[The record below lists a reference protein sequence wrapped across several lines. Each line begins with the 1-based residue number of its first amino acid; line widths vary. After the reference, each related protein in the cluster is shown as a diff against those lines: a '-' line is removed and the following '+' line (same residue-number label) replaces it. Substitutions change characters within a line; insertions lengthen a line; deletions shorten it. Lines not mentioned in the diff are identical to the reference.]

1 MNGTNQFEKI
11 NKVFME
17 DRKETKMR
25 KCFTLIELLI
35 TVAIIAILAGMLLPA
50 LSRARDKAMSM
61 QCMNN
66 VKQLT
71 MGSLSYANDFGDATV
86 PSGMIGGPRWFER
99 REFTE
104 TYCGIKLP
112 HSGYPKYWHRKH
124 ACPVSPA
131 ASMTFGVHQAFEGGK
146 SYALNHGTDVDLDQY
161 NENFRFFVKLTK
173 VKAPSTKLMFTEIV
187 SGGLYSQYSSYFFSK
202 WSALENRQNS
212 TEDVG
217 YIAYRHGELNRSSVS
232 FYDGHVENASYMAV
246 SADIGRNNRKYKP
259 YADQ

>member
-71 MGSLSYANDFGDATV
+71 MA
-86 PSGMIGGPRWFER
+86 
-99 REFTE
+99 
-104 TYCGIKLP
+104 
-112 HSGYPKYWHRKH
+112 
-124 ACPVSPA
+124 
-131 ASMTFGVHQAFEGGK
+131 
-146 SYALNHGTDVDLDQY
+146 
-161 NENFRFFVKLTK
+161 
-173 VKAPSTKLMFTEIV
+173 
-187 SGGLYSQYSSYFFSK
+187 
-202 WSALENRQNS
+202 
-212 TEDVG
+212 
-217 YIAYRHGELNRSSVS
+217 
-232 FYDGHVENASYMAV
+232 
-246 SADIGRNNRKYKP
+246 
-259 YADQ
+259 

>member
-1 MNGTNQFEKI
+1 
-11 NKVFME
+11 ME

-71 MGSLSYANDFGDATV
+71 MGNLSYANDFGDATV
-86 PSGMIGGPRWFER
+86 PSAIKAGTRWFAR

-112 HSGYPKYWHRKH
+112 HSGYPIYWHRKH

-131 ASMTFGVHQAFEGGK
+131 ASMTFGVHPAFEGGK
-146 SYALNHGTDVDLDQY
+146 SYALYFGPDGGLDYYDPDV
-161 NENFRFFVKLTK
+161 FRYFVKLTK
-173 VKAPSTKLMFTEIV
+173 LKSPSSKFMVTEIV
-187 SGGLYSQYSSYFFSK
+187 SGGLYSQSSSYFFSN

-212 TEDVG
+212 TEDVA
-217 YIAYRHGELNRSSVS
+217 YLAYRHGELNRISVS
-232 FYDGHVENASYMAV
+232 FYDGHVENASYKTV
-246 SADIGRNNRKYKP
+246 SADIGNNELKYKP

>member
-17 DRKETKMR
+17 DRKETEMR

-71 MGSLSYANDFGDATV
+71 MGNLSYANDFGDATV
-86 PSGMIGGPRWFER
+86 PSGMLGGIRWFER

-104 TYCGIKLP
+104 NYCGIKLP
-112 HSGYPKYWHRKH
+112 HSSYPKYWHRKH

-131 ASMTFGVHQAFEGGK
+131 ASMTFGVHPAFEGGK

-187 SGGLYSQYSSYFFSK
+187 SGGFYTQYNSYFFTK
-202 WSALENRQNS
+202 WSALENRENS

-217 YIAYRHGELNRSSVS
+217 YVAYRHGELNRSSVS
-232 FYDGHVENASYMAV
+232 FLDGHVENASYKTI

>member
-1 MNGTNQFEKI
+1 MNGINQFDKI
-11 NKVFME
+11 NKVSME
-17 DRKETKMR
+17 DRKETKMG

-71 MGSLSYANDFGDATV
+71 MGNLSYANDFGDATV
-86 PSGMIGGPRWFER
+86 PSGMIGGTRWFER

-112 HSGYPKYWHRKH
+112 HSGYPRYWHRKH

-131 ASMTFGVHQAFEGGK
+131 ASMKFGVHPAFEGGK

-232 FYDGHVENASYMAV
+232 FLDGHVENASYKTV
-246 SADIGRNNRKYKP
+246 SADIGKNDLKYKP
-259 YADQ
+259 YAVQ

>member
-71 MGSLSYANDFGDATV
+71 MGNLSYANDFGDATV
-86 PSGMIGGPRWFER
+86 PSGMIGGPRWFKR

-104 TYCGIKLP
+104 NYCGIKLP
-112 HSGYPKYWHRKH
+112 HSGYPEYWHRKH

-146 SYALNHGTDVDLDQY
+146 SYGLQHQTDVDLDQY
-161 NENFRFFVKLTK
+161 NEIFRFFVKLTK
-173 VKAPSTKLMFTEIV
+173 VKAPSTKFMFMEVIAGGLFTE
-187 SGGLYSQYSSYFFSK
+187 YQSYFFTK
-202 WSALENRQNS
+202 WNALENR
-212 TEDVG
+212 EKAVDG
-217 YIAYRHGELNRSSVS
+217 DCIAYRHGEMNRVSVS
-232 FYDGHVENASYMAV
+232 FLDGHVESASYKTV

-259 YADQ
+259 YAVQ